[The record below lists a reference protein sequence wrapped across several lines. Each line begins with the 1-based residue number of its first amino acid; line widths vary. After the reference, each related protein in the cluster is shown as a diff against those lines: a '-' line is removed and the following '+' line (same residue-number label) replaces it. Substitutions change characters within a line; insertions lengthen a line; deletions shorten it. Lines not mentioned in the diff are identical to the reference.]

1 MAAPADAC
9 RLSPTPPPR
18 IARRRRF
25 TLEDAP
31 RWNPARSD
39 AGARLFAF
47 TPDAPFGYGVGI
59 FTIVTP
65 MTALLRWFTVLLFGL
80 CPVAAAE
87 RAPDPLD
94 GLERKAGFFDIW
106 TDEAKGRLLLGVERL
121 DTPLL
126 LVTALP
132 HGLGSNDVG
141 LDRGQ
146 PGNVREVEFRRAGP
160 RVLLVE
166 RNTRFMASATDAAER
181 RAARDAFAESVLWAG
196 DVLESPRSERVIVDF
211 STFLLSD
218 RHGVADRLEQSRQG
232 KYSVDDKRSA
242 VLLDDARSFPD
253 NTELEALLTFQ
264 GSGEGEYVRQISM
277 DPTTL
282 TLRQH
287 VSLVRLPPEGFR
299 PRRYHPASGGFS
311 QGAVDFSQPL
321 AASLD
326 VRVQPRFRLEKID
339 PAAASS
345 PVKKPIVFYLDPGT
359 PEPVRSALL
368 DGANWWRRSFER
380 AGFENAF
387 RAELL
392 PDGADPMD
400 VRYNTILWV
409 HRATRGWS
417 YGAALTDPRTGEI
430 IKGAVTLGSQRVRQD
445 ILIAEALLAPY
456 GRPGGDALA
465 ARAQEMALARL
476 RQLAAHE
483 VGHALGF
490 AHNFAASRNGNGSV
504 LDYPHPMLDIT
515 DEHGHLALQDAY
527 GEGTGPWDDFVVK
540 HAYGEYPPD
549 QEAAALAQLRADAA
563 AAGLDYIGD
572 ADARSPGA
580 AHPDGLLWDY
590 GNASLQTF
598 DHLMQLRRRALAGF
612 GRGVLPPARQLGE
625 LEARLVPI
633 YLLHRYQTE
642 AVARLVG
649 GARYRYGLAGD
660 TALGATPVAATDQH
674 AALERLLRTLSA
686 AELALPANVLDS
698 ATPPGNDYERTR
710 EYFATRNGPL
720 FDPLSAAA
728 AASAQT
734 LQFLFD
740 PARLNRVAWQHAR
753 DAGQP
758 GIAAVFGGAFRA
770 TWQRDTA
777 NDALPAATAVQ
788 LAINWTTLDAALNL
802 LDTAQLHAQVDADVR
817 AQLTLWQS
825 WLTQNA
831 SGDGTAAA
839 SRREAA
845 ALIRRYLADPKSVKL
860 RPLPPIP
867 PGAPI

>member
-1 MAAPADAC
+1 
-9 RLSPTPPPR
+9 
-18 IARRRRF
+18 
-25 TLEDAP
+25 
-31 RWNPARSD
+31 
-39 AGARLFAF
+39 
-47 TPDAPFGYGVGI
+47 
-59 FTIVTP
+59 
-65 MTALLRWFTVLLFGL
+65 MTALLRWLAAVALFSL
-80 CPVAAAE
+80 HPVVSAAE
-87 RAPDPLD
+87 RAPDPLE
-94 GLERKAGFFDIW
+94 GLERKDGFLEVW
-106 TDEAKGRLLLGVERL
+106 TDKEKGRLLLGLEQME
-121 DTPLL
+121 TPLL

-146 PGNVREVEFRRAGP
+146 PGHVREVEFRRTGP

-166 RNTRFMASATDAAER
+166 RNTRFMASAGDAAER
-181 RAARDAFAESVLWAG
+181 RAAHEAFAESVLWAG
-196 DVLESPRSERVIVDF
+196 DALESPRSEHTIVDF
-211 STFLLSD
+211 STFLTSD
-218 RHGVADRLEQSRQG
+218 RHGIAEQLDQSKQG
-232 KYSVDDKRSA
+232 KYTVDDKRSA
-242 VLLDDARSFPD
+242 VLLDQARSFPD

-264 GSGEGEYVRQISM
+264 GSGEGEFVRQVSM
-277 DPTTL
+277 DPTAL

-287 VSLVRLPPEGFR
+287 VSLIRLPPEGFR
-299 PRRYHPASGGFS
+299 PRRYHPASGAFS
-311 QGAVDFSQPL
+311 QGVIDFSQPL

-326 VRVQPRFRLEKID
+326 VRVQPRFRLEKTD
-339 PAAASS
+339 PTAELS

-368 DGANWWRRSFER
+368 EGANWWRRSFER
-380 AGFENAF
+380 AGFKDAF

-392 PDGADPMD
+392 PEGVDPMD

-456 GRPGGDALA
+456 GPRGVASLAGKDTLVAL
-465 ARAQEMALARL
+465 AQEMALARL

-490 AHNFAASRNGNGSV
+490 AHNFAASRSANGSV
-504 LDYPHPMLDIT
+504 LDYPHPMLDYI
-515 DEHGHLALQDAY
+515 DAQGHVALQAAY
-527 GEGTGPWDDFVVK
+527 HEGTGPWDDFLVK
-540 HAYGEYPPD
+540 HGYGEFPAE
-549 QEAAALAQLRADAA
+549 QEDTALAALRAEATA
-563 AAGLDYIGD
+563 MKLEYIGD
-572 ADARSPGA
+572 ADARGAGA
-580 AHPDGLLWDY
+580 AHPNGLLWDY
-590 GNASLQTF
+590 GNSSLQTF
-598 DHLMQLRRRALAGF
+598 DNLLKLRRRVLANF
-612 GRGVLPPARQLGE
+612 GRDVLPPTRQLGE
-625 LEARLVPI
+625 LEARLVPV

-649 GARYRYGLAGD
+649 GASYRYGLAGD
-660 TALGATPVAATDQH
+660 TTPGTTPVAASDQF
-674 AALERLLRTLSA
+674 AALERLFSTLSA

-698 ATPPGNDYERTR
+698 LTPPGNDYERTR
-710 EYFATRNGPL
+710 EYFVTRSGPL
-720 FDPLSAAA
+720 FDPLSAAS

-753 DAGQP
+753 DANQP
-758 GIAAVFGGAFRA
+758 GIAAILGGTLRA

-777 NDALPAATAVQ
+777 TDNLPAATAVQ

-802 LDTAQLHAQVDADVR
+802 LEAGQLNPQVDAEVR
-817 AQLTLWQS
+817 AQLKQWQG
-825 WLTQNA
+825 WLSQNS
-831 SGDGTAAA
+831 SGDGAAAA

-845 ALIRRYLADPKSVKL
+845 TLITRYLADPKSVKL
-860 RPLPPIP
+860 RPLPTIP

>member
-1 MAAPADAC
+1 VIHERTKHRTDYRIFAARRIRQLAAPARDFSHL
-9 RLSPTPPPR
+9 RR
-18 IARRRRF
+18 ARA
-25 TLEDAP
+25 LDMVA
-31 RWNPARSD
+31 
-39 AGARLFAF
+39 
-47 TPDAPFGYGVGI
+47 GI
-59 FTIVTP
+59 FATDTS
-65 MTALLRWFTVLLFGL
+65 MTALLRWFAAAALFGL
-80 CPVAAAE
+80 CPVVFAAE

-94 GLERKAGFFDIW
+94 GFERKDGFFEVW
-106 TDEAKGRLLLGVERL
+106 TDKAKGRLLLGLERL

-166 RNTRFMASATDAAER
+166 RNTRYAASAADAAER
-181 RAARDAFAESVLWAG
+181 RAAHDAFAESVLWAG
-196 DVLESPRSERVIVDF
+196 DALESPRSERIIVDF
-211 STFLLSD
+211 STFLVSD
-218 RHGVADRLEQSRQG
+218 RHGVADRLEQSKQG

-242 VLLDDARSFPD
+242 VLLDEARSFPD

-264 GSGEGEYVRQISM
+264 GAGEGEFVRQVSM
-277 DPTTL
+277 DPTAL

-287 VSLVRLPPEGFR
+287 VSLVRLPPDGFR

-311 QGAVDFSQPL
+311 QGVFDFSQPL

-326 VRVQPRFRLEKID
+326 VRVQPRFRLEKTD

-345 PVKKPIVFYLDPGT
+345 PVRKPIVFYLDPGT

-368 DGANWWRRSFER
+368 DGANWWKRSFER
-380 AGFENAF
+380 AGFQDAF

-392 PDGADPMD
+392 PDGIDPMD

-456 GRPGGDALA
+456 GRHDGDALA
-465 ARAQEMALARL
+465 KRAQDMALARL

-490 AHNFAASRNGNGSV
+490 AHNFAASRSPNGSV

-515 DEHGHLALQDAY
+515 DDQGHVALQAAY
-527 GEGTGPWDDFVVK
+527 GEGTGPWDDFIVK
-540 HAYGEYPPD
+540 HAYGEFAAD
-549 QEAAALAQLRADAA
+549 QETEALAKLRADAA
-563 AAGLDYIGD
+563 AMGLEYVSD

-580 AHPDGLLWDY
+580 AHPNGLLWDY
-590 GNASLQTF
+590 GNSSLQTF
-598 DHLMQLRRRALAGF
+598 DNLLKARRRALADF

-625 LEARLVPI
+625 LEARLVPV

-660 TALGATPVAATDQH
+660 TAPGATPVAATDQH

-698 ATPPGNDYERTR
+698 TTPPGNDYERTR
-710 EYFATRNGPL
+710 EYFATRSGPL

-758 GIAAVFGGAFRA
+758 GIATIFAGTFRA

-777 NDALPAATAVQ
+777 TDDLPAATAVQ
-788 LAINWTTLDAALNL
+788 LAIDWTTLDAALNL
-802 LDTAQLHAQVDADVR
+802 LEAGQLHAQVDADVR
-817 AQLTLWQS
+817 AQLKQWQT
-825 WLTQNA
+825 WLAQNA
-831 SGDGTAAA
+831 AGDGAAAA

-845 ALIRRYLADPKSVKL
+845 ALIERYFADPKSVKL